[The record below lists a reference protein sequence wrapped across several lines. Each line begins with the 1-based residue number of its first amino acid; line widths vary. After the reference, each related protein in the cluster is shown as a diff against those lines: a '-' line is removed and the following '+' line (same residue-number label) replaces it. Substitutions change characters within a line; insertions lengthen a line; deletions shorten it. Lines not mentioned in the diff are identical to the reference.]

1 MIDKLKTLYN
11 NYLGNNMGSMI
22 NALSILND
30 KYFNLDSNFVR
41 NMKSDITRLSQ
52 FFSEYL
58 EKKEN
63 ILLLDLKEKFPNTYR
78 LANDDINKFSL
89 LLRKGI
95 HPYEYM
101 DSWEKFEETE
111 LPLKKGFYS
120 ELNFEDITDEKYE
133 HAHNAWNTFNIK
145 DLGEY
150 HDL

>member
-1 MIDKLKTLYN
+1 
-11 NYLGNNMGSMI
+11 MGSMI

-120 ELNFEDITDEKYE
+120 ELNFEDITDKEYE